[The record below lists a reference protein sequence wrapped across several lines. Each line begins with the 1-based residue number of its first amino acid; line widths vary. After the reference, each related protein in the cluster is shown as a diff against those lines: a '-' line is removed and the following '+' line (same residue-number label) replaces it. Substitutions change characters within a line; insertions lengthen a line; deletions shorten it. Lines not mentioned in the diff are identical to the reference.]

1 MKILS
6 VDTSATAA
14 SVALSEEGKLIGE
27 TFINTSLTHSQTLIP
42 MVEQLLN
49 NTKTEISDIDAIAVN
64 AGPGSFTGVRIGVAA
79 VKGLAFANNIPCVS
93 VSTLESM
100 AYNFLSTDCIV
111 CAVMDARCS
120 QVYNA
125 LFEIKNGVV
134 TRLCDDRA
142 LSLDD
147 LKNELLSVD
156 GRIIIAGDG
165 TDITCKYIGNEIKN
179 ADNENE
185 RDQFQWDKAQFLY
198 NIKHYDEALSLYNDL
213 IVKAENDR
221 IFLLKDRL
229 YLERAEVYKKLGQ
242 TDLAQNDI
250 ENAGGWDSETSQ
262 NPIPKPVLLL
272 EEEQGF

>member
-1 MKILS
+1 M
-6 VDTSATAA
+6 
-14 SVALSEEGKLIGE
+14 
-27 TFINTSLTHSQTLIP
+27 
-42 MVEQLLN
+42 
-49 NTKTEISDIDAIAVN
+49 SDIDAIAVN

-165 TDITCKYIGNEIKN
+165 TDITCKCIGNEIKN
-179 ADNENE
+179 AESAPVNLKYQRASSTALVAFEMINNG
-185 RDQFQWDKAQFLY
+185 QTVSAQELMPVYLRLPQAQRELNKNLEVEQMIALGCDHGGY
-198 NIKHYDEALSLYNDL
+198 NLICAIKNIWMKKDLNTKSTALSAKKAL
-213 IVKAENDR
+213 IIR
-221 IFLLKDRL
+221 FMPTR
-229 YLERAEVYKKLGQ
+229 
-242 TDLAQNDI
+242 
-250 ENAGGWDSETSQ
+250 
-262 NPIPKPVLLL
+262 
-272 EEEQGF
+272 